1 MREAQNFIGLTLT
14 KATALL
20 TVFQMVVYSTGYL
33 QAAWATRVVQ
43 QVGDCLLNQQL
54 VTRPLYLSEVGLA
67 IREYILQLSV
77 SGRSEEDIP

>member
-1 MREAQNFIGLTLT
+1 MPRTQDAHTLRGS
-14 KATALL
+14 LL